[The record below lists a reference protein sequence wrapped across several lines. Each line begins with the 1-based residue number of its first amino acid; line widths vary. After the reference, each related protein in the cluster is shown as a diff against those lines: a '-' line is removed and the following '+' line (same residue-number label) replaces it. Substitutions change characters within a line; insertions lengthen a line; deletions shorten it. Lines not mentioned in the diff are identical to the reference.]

1 MAMPSSCARTR
12 SSPWR
17 PMRFRQD
24 ACTSTRAARSPT
36 SAKSRSAIASSW
48 RRQECWSASASWITR
63 AAKWCAG
70 RSFSARASRDWTTRA
85 SPRPGRRRSTRSR
98 SWGRHSVPI
107 TAWSKRPSAAPCG
120 PRGRRAWRSGRW
132 CSPSSWRCDM
142 PSFDIV
148 SKVNEQEVDNAFQ
161 QAKKE
166 IDQRYDFKGTETSLE
181 KVSAP
186 EKGLKIRSTTEQRLE
201 AARTVLVE
209 KMAKRGVPLRGLKY
223 GALEQSGKHVS
234 QVLSFVQGIETEKAK
249 AIVKAI
255 KDSKLKIQGSIQGDT
270 VRVSGKSRDDLQ
282 STIQLV
288 RGKQDELK
296 LDLMFENF
304 RD

>member
-1 MAMPSSCARTR
+1 
-12 SSPWR
+12 
-17 PMRFRQD
+17 
-24 ACTSTRAARSPT
+24 
-36 SAKSRSAIASSW
+36 
-48 RRQECWSASASWITR
+48 
-63 AAKWCAG
+63 
-70 RSFSARASRDWTTRA
+70 
-85 SPRPGRRRSTRSR
+85 
-98 SWGRHSVPI
+98 
-107 TAWSKRPSAAPCG
+107 
-120 PRGRRAWRSGRW
+120 
-132 CSPSSWRCDM
+132 M

-186 EKGLKIRSTTEQRLE
+186 EKGLKIRSSTDQRLE

-223 GALEQSGKHVS
+223 GAIEQSGKYVS
-234 QVLSFVQGIETEKAK
+234 QVLSFVQGIEPEKAK

-255 KDSKLKIQGSIQGDT
+255 KDSKLKVQGSIQGDA

-282 STIQLV
+282 SAIQLV

-296 LDLMFENF
+296 TDLMFENF